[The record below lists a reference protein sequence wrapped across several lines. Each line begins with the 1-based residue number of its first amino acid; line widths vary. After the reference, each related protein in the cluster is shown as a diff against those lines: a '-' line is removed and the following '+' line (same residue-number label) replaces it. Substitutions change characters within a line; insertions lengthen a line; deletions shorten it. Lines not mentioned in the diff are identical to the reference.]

1 MDANLCR
8 LTLVYPSASEPPLV
22 ALLLGID
29 PPIPGFT
36 TWRGSGHGL
45 GFDNATHGERVSGQV
60 ARAILT
66 SVMSRS
72 RAEAVLERIRQDTPI
87 PHMSYWIEPVVAAGR
102 LT

>member
-1 MDANLCR
+1 MDFNLCR
-8 LTLVYPSASEPPLV
+8 LTLVYPPASEPPLI

-45 GFDNATHGERVSGQV
+45 GFDNATHSERVSGQV
-60 ARAILT
+60 ARAVLT
-66 SVMSRS
+66 SVMSQS
-72 RAEAVLERIRQDTPI
+72 RAEAVLERIRQDAPI
-87 PHMSYWIEPVVAAGR
+87 PHMSYWIEPVVGAGR